1 MIKEIQQLKFSE
13 IRNTLRFPQNDSAT
27 VFDNISIDNLLQYQA
42 KKAKKL
48 SSQEYV
54 DVNKQKRLQEAFT
67 DIPEIMAIIPI
78 ILIDIAANDEFIV
91 LDGRQRVLAISQLPQ
106 FDTDLNVITL
116 YDVTLKDVYNIFVA
130 LHSSHRINFKTL
142 EQHFGKSMRDFQDW

>member
-13 IRNTLRFPQNDSAT
+13 IRNKLRFAQTDSNT
-27 VFDNISIDNLLQYQA
+27 VFENISIDELLQYQS

-54 DVNKQKRLQEAFT
+54 DVHKQTRLQDAFT
-67 DIPEIMAIIPI
+67 DIPEVMTLTPI
-78 ILIDIAANDEFIV
+78 ILIDIAENDKLIV
-91 LDGRQRVLAISQLPQ
+91 LDGRQRLLAISQIPK
-106 FDTDLNVITL
+106 FETDLNVITL
-116 YDVTLKDVYNIFVA
+116 YDVTLKDVYNIFVT

-142 EQHFGKSMRDFQDW
+142 EQHFGKSMHDFQDW

>member
-13 IRNTLRFPQNDSAT
+13 VRNKLRFPQNDSDT
-27 VFDNISIDNLLQYQA
+27 VFDNISIDELLSYQS

-54 DVNKQKRLQEAFT
+54 DVHKQKRLQEAFA
-67 DIPEIMAIIPI
+67 DIPEIMTITPI
-78 ILIDIAANDEFIV
+78 VLIDIAEDNKVIV
-91 LDGRQRVLAISQLPQ
+91 LDGRQRLLAISQMPV
-106 FDTDLNVITL
+106 FEHKLNVITL
-116 YDVTLKDVYNIFVA
+116 YDVTLKDVYNIFVT
-130 LHSSHRINFKTL
+130 LHSSHHINFKTL